1 MKIAFLFHHSLLCVK
16 VNFSSETHIPI
27 TYQSLNHPL
36 CLEHNIRIDVKR
48 LDLLHPLVNGNKWFK
63 LKYNV
68 ERAIASEHRTI
79 VTFGGAWSNHIHA
92 TAAAGALSGV
102 RTIGIIRGEEPNE
115 YSATLRFAKE
125 HGMELHFVSRLDYEE
140 RNTEEFKAWLHDQYG
155 AFHFVPEGGSNYYGV
170 NGCMEILS
178 ESDTQT
184 YSHVACACGTGATLA
199 GMMLGAKS
207 NMKFIGF
214 SALKGG
220 DFLHDEVIKH
230 IEYFLMDREL
240 AEEYRAQFTIDSEH
254 HFGGYGKW
262 NDELTSFI
270 QQMEQEHQLPL
281 DQVYTGK
288 SLFGLL
294 NQIETGRIAGG
305 SNILFVHSG
314 GLQGRLGCEPLSF
327 LNP

>member
-1 MKIAFLFHHSLLCVK
+1 
-16 VNFSSETHIPI
+16 VNFLSEQHNTSF
-27 TYQSLNHPL
+27 YQSLQHPL
-36 CLEHNIRIDVKR
+36 CLEHNVTVDVKR

-68 ERAIASEHRTI
+68 ERTLATEHQTL

-92 TAAAGALSGV
+92 TAAACALSGV
-102 RTIGIIRGEEPNE
+102 RAIGIIRGEEPKS

-125 HGMELHFVSRLDYEE
+125 QGMELHFVSRLDYEE
-140 RNTEEFKAWLHDQYG
+140 RNTEEFKAWLHNQYG
-155 AFHFVPEGGSNYYGV
+155 AFHLVPEGGSNYYGV

-178 ESDTQT
+178 ESDFEKYT
-184 YSHVACACGTGATLA
+184 HVACACGTGATLA
-199 GMMLGAKS
+199 GMMLSSKRD
-207 NMKFIGF
+207 MKFIGF

-220 DFLHDEVIKH
+220 EFLHDEVIKH
-230 IEYFLMDREL
+230 IEYFLMDKL
-240 AEEYRAQFTIDSEH
+240 IAEEFRQHFIIDSTH

-262 NDELTSFI
+262 SDELISFI
-270 QQMEQEHQLPL
+270 QQIEREYQLPL

-288 SLFGLL
+288 ALFGLL
-294 NQIETGRIAGG
+294 KRIESRSIPDN

-314 GLQGRLGCEPLSF
+314 GLQGRLGCEPLPL